1 MLRDRDVFILC
12 GGLGTR
18 LRAEISDRPKVLAEI
33 DGQPFLGIL
42 LDYLAGQ
49 GFTRFILGTGYKSE
63 QIESFCRDKKSN
75 LSVIFSREDE
85 PLGTGGAIKYA
96 KALINSDVFFALN
109 GDCFCPIDF
118 AQMLKSHVRHEA
130 CATLA
135 VSDVSEKQDFG
146 AILLGPADKILNFSE
161 KSTDPSAK
169 YVSAGIYCFNKDIF
183 KFMPAKKNFSIE
195 TEFFP
200 DMVGKDFYGFKAG
213 HEFIDIGTPD
223 RLKRAK
229 DFLMKGR

>member
-1 MLRDRDVFILC
+1 MLNEKDVFILC

-42 LDYLAGQ
+42 LDYLSNQ

-63 QIESFCRDKKSN
+63 QIESFCRNKKTN
-75 LSVIFSREDE
+75 LSIIFSREDE
-85 PLGTGGAIKYA
+85 PLGTGGAIRHA
-96 KALINSDVFFALN
+96 KALINSDIFFALN

-118 AQMLKSHVRHEA
+118 TQMLKFHIRCNARAS
-130 CATLA
+130 LA

-146 AILLGPADKILNFSE
+146 SILMGPSDEILNFSE
-161 KSTDPSAK
+161 KSSDSSAK

-183 KFMPAKKNFSIE
+183 KFMPGKKNFSVE

-200 DMVGKDFYGFKAG
+200 DMIGKDFYGFKAPY
-213 HEFIDIGTPD
+213 EFIDIGTPD

-229 DFLMKGR
+229 DFLTRN